1 MTLGSFITAA
11 AINVFLIPHKI
22 VPGGLSGVA
31 TVIHY
36 LSKGVLPVGVT
47 MIILNIPLFIGGIA
61 LIGRRFIIRTIF
73 SSAIFSIFIDYTQA
87 ISSYFIENFLLKIE
101 SMPTQPDLLL
111 YSIFGGLMMGVG
123 LGLVFKY
130 DATTGGSDL
139 IARMVNHFVP
149 FLTMGQILLFVDV
162 AVVVMAA
169 IVFQSFLL
177 ALYAVV
183 SLFITSKVID
193 VMLEGVSF
201 ARAVF
206 IISDNS
212 EKIAEEVLKK
222 LDRGVTSLKGTGMY
236 TKSDKEVLLCVL
248 HRRQIPVLKQL
259 VKKIDVKAFVILA
272 DVREVLGEG
281 FNSYE

>member
-1 MTLGSFITAA
+1 MLGSFITAA

-36 LSKGVLPVGVT
+36 LSKGLLPVGAT
-47 MIILNIPLFIGGIA
+47 MILLNVPLFIAGITF
-61 LIGRRFIIRTIF
+61 IGRKFIIRTLF
-73 SSAIFSIFIDYTQA
+73 SSVILSVFIDYTQP
-87 ISSYFIENFLLKIE
+87 ISSFFIENYLLKIE
-101 SMPTQPDLLL
+101 SVPTQPDLLL
-111 YSIFGGLMMGVG
+111 YSIFGGLIMGIG

-139 IARMVNHFVP
+139 AARIVNRFIP
-149 FLTMGQILLFVDV
+149 SLTMGQILLFVDV

-206 IISDNS
+206 IISDRS
-212 EKIAEEVLKK
+212 ETIAKEMLEK

-236 TKSDKEVLLCVL
+236 TKKDKEVLLCVL
-248 HRRQIPVLKQL
+248 HRRQIPALKQL
-259 VKKIDVKAFVILA
+259 VKKIDERAFVILA

-281 FNSYE
+281 FKSYE